1 MEAYQDF
8 LLLVDGKEAFP
19 SILSAIDHAKK
30 NIHINMFIWRD
41 DNIGNEIGKACLE
54 AANRGVKVFIS
65 IDRYGVVL
73 EKSEESKKS
82 FFHKKQSIIEK
93 IKIQALKI
101 FYPMKGSSKDCK
113 DVLSELYKKI
123 MNHPNI
129 VVSNDIFKA
138 DHSKYYIIDDE
149 ILFLGGINIVDK
161 ENGADMQGRSYQD
174 YMVKISGSSYVS
186 AFKTKIEKGIDIAD
200 DYSFGINSKEISP
213 RLFEMENIY
222 LNMINNCNSNLEITM
237 AYFSPL
243 KKFTKAIINAYK
255 RGVKITILIPTWAN
269 YQNDTNRKTI
279 KKLMKKTNDGIK
291 VYFSPKMVHTKL
303 MIADDLISFGS
314 TNITKKAFKQLNE
327 LNLCL
332 IKKNCPF
339 IYHLLDSIISN
350 YQLSKEIKTYK
361 EIKYNPIMAF
371 IEGFLV

>member
-1 MEAYQDF
+1 MEAYHDF

-19 SILSAIDHAKK
+19 SILSEINQAKK
-30 NIHINMFIWRD
+30 DIHINMFIWRD
-41 DNIGNEIGKACLE
+41 DHIGNEIGKACLE
-54 AANRGVKVFIS
+54 AANRGVKVYIS

-93 IKIQALKI
+93 IKIQALKL
-101 FYPMKGSSKDCK
+101 FYPMKGSSKDTK
-113 DVLSELYKKI
+113 DLESELYKQI

-129 VVSNDIFKA
+129 IVSNNIFKA
-138 DHSKYYIIDDE
+138 DHSKFYIIDDE
-149 ILFLGGINIVDK
+149 ILFLGGINIEDK
-161 ENGADMQGRSYQD
+161 ENGADMQGRTYQD
-174 YMVKISGSSYVS
+174 YMVKITGTSHVS
-186 AFKTKIEKGIDIAD
+186 AFKTKIEKGIDISK

-213 RLFEMENIY
+213 CFFEMEDIY
-222 LNMINNCNSNLEITM
+222 LDMINKCKSNLQITM

-243 KKFTKAIINAYK
+243 KKFTKAIIDAYK
-255 RGVKITILIPTWAN
+255 RGVKITILIPSMAN

-279 KKLMKKTNDGIK
+279 KKLMKKTNDGIE

-332 IKKNCPF
+332 KKKDCPF
-339 IYHLLDSIISN
+339 ISHLLNSITEN
-350 YQLSKEIKTYK
+350 YQLSKEIKNHK
-361 EIKYNPIMAF
+361 EIKYNPFMAF

>member
-19 SILSAIDHAKK
+19 SILSEINQAKK

-41 DNIGNEIGKACLE
+41 DHIGNEMGKACLE
-54 AANRGVKVFIS
+54 AANRGVKVYIS

-93 IKIQALKI
+93 IKIQALKL
-101 FYPMKGSSKDCK
+101 FYPMKGSSKDTK
-113 DVLSELYKKI
+113 DLESELYKQI

-129 VVSNDIFKA
+129 IVSNNIFKA
-138 DHSKYYIIDDE
+138 DHSKFYIIDDE
-149 ILFLGGINIVDK
+149 ILFLGGINIEDK
-161 ENGADMQGRSYQD
+161 ENGADMQGRTYQD
-174 YMVKISGSSYVS
+174 YMVKITGASYVS
-186 AFKTKIEKGIDIAD
+186 AFKTKIEKGIDISK

-213 RLFEMENIY
+213 LFFEMEDIY
-222 LNMINNCNSNLEITM
+222 LDMINKCKSNLQITM

-243 KKFTKAIINAYK
+243 KKFTKAIIDAYK
-255 RGVKITILIPTWAN
+255 RGVKITILIPSMAN

-332 IKKNCPF
+332 KKKDCPF
-339 IYHLLDSIISN
+339 INHLLDSITEN
-350 YQLSKEIKTYK
+350 YHLSKEIKNHK
-361 EIKYNPIMAF
+361 EIKYNPFMAF

>member
-19 SILSAIDHAKK
+19 SILSEINQAKK
-30 NIHINMFIWRD
+30 DIHINMFIWRD
-41 DNIGNEIGKACLE
+41 DHIGNEIGKACLE
-54 AANRGVKVFIS
+54 AANRGVKVYIS

-93 IKIQALKI
+93 IKIQALKL
-101 FYPMKGSSKDCK
+101 FYPMKGSSKDTK
-113 DVLSELYKKI
+113 DLESELYKQI

-129 VVSNDIFKA
+129 IVSNNIFKA
-138 DHSKYYIIDDE
+138 DHSKFYIIDDE
-149 ILFLGGINIVDK
+149 ILFLGGINIEDK
-161 ENGADMQGRSYQD
+161 ENGADMQGRTYQD
-174 YMVKISGSSYVS
+174 YMVKITGTSHVS
-186 AFKTKIEKGIDIAD
+186 AFKTKIEKGIDISK

-213 RLFEMENIY
+213 CFFEMEDIY
-222 LNMINNCNSNLEITM
+222 LDMINKCKSNLQITM

-243 KKFTKAIINAYK
+243 KKFTKAIIDAYK
-255 RGVKITILIPTWAN
+255 RGVKITILIPSMAN

-279 KKLMKKTNDGIK
+279 KKLMKKTNDGIE

-332 IKKNCPF
+332 KKKDCPF
-339 IYHLLDSIISN
+339 INHLLNSITEN
-350 YQLSKEIKTYK
+350 YQLSKEIKNHK
-361 EIKYNPIMAF
+361 EIKYNPFMAF